1 MRKER
6 FVKKGIAI
14 VVFVFAFIVGLS
26 FAVMALWNNILVDVL
41 HVGTITFWQALG
53 IFGLA
58 KILFG
63 GFPGGHGRW
72 GGGGPG
78 GRWKQMGEGMK
89 EKWMNMSPEEREK
102 FKQEWKNRCGGGW
115 RRPFPDQANAAE
127 NAAK

>member
-1 MRKER
+1 MKKMKAQ
-6 FVKKGIAI
+6 FIVKKAIAI
-14 VVFVFAFIVGLS
+14 LVFVSAFIVGLS

-63 GFPGGHGRW
+63 GFPGPRGRW

-78 GRWKQMGEGMK
+78 RWKQHMGEGMRD
-89 EKWMNMSPEEREK
+89 KWMNMTPEEREK
-102 FKQEWKNRCGGGW
+102 VKQEWRNRCSVWGKKDNDPMAG
-115 RRPFPDQANAAE
+115 AE
-127 NAAK
+127 

>member
-1 MRKER
+1 MRKE
-6 FVKKGIAI
+6 FIAKKIIGII
-14 VVFVFAFIVGLS
+14 IFVFAFIVGLS
-26 FAVMALWNNILVDVL
+26 FAVMALWNNILVGVL
-41 HVGTITFWQALG
+41 HVGVINFWQALG

-78 GRWKQMGEGMK
+78 GRWKQRMGGGMK

-102 FKQEWKNRCGGGW
+102 FKQEWGRRCGGW
-115 RRPFPDQANAAE
+115 QRQSAE
-127 NAAK
+127 QQPKTAE

>member
-1 MRKER
+1 MRKQF
-6 FVKKGIAI
+6 FVKKAIAI

-63 GFPGGHGRW
+63 GFPGGGKC
-72 GGGGPG
+72 GGGPG
-78 GRWKQMGEGMK
+78 RWKQQMGEGMK

-102 FKQEWKNRCGGGW
+102 FKQDWKNRCSGGW
-115 RRPFPDQANAAE
+115 RRAPAAE
-127 NAAK
+127 QAKKAE

>member
-1 MRKER
+1 MRKE
-6 FVKKGIAI
+6 FIAKKIIGII
-14 VVFVFAFIVGLS
+14 IFVFAFIVGLS
-26 FAVMALWNNILVDVL
+26 FAVMALWNNILVGVL
-41 HVGTITFWQALG
+41 HVGVINFWQALG

-63 GFPGGHGRW
+63 GFPGSRGRW

-78 GRWKQMGEGMK
+78 GRWKQMGGEMK

-115 RRPFPDQANAAE
+115 RRQQSAAQADTAE
-127 NAAK
+127 